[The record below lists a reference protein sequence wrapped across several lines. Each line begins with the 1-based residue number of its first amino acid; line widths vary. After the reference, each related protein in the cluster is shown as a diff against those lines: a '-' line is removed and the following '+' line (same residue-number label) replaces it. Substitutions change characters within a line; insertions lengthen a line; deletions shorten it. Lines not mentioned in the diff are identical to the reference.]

1 MGYNLGMFIDYI
13 KNLILGNA
21 EKKPNA
27 KIFNLFKKN
36 YNGSAKEYARKQENH
51 YRLFD
56 IQQTI
61 DKFI

>member
-13 KNLILGNA
+13 KNLILGIA

-36 YNGSAKEYARKQENH
+36 YNGSAKEYARK
-51 YRLFD
+51 
-56 IQQTI
+56 
-61 DKFI
+61 